1 MALGWHQQTLAEK
14 KAADTKFTSIAE
26 SQMNQQ
32 ATTCR
37 LGAERKRTNLQLE
50 RCRREHPNRVSDPM
64 TQQQFPNRP
73 DHQKQA
79 ASDRMREMASST
91 EDKMKDVTAGAQEL
105 AGHIAEQ
112 ARVYGEKAQEAA
124 REFKPFVEK
133 SIKEKPMQTLAG
145 AAAIGFL
152 LGAIWKR

>member
-1 MALGWHQQTLAEK
+1 
-14 KAADTKFTSIAE
+14 
-26 SQMNQQ
+26 
-32 ATTCR
+32 
-37 LGAERKRTNLQLE
+37 
-50 RCRREHPNRVSDPM
+50 M

-73 DHQKQA
+73 DHPKQA
-79 ASDRMREMASST
+79 APDRMREMASST

-133 SIKEKPMQTLAG
+133 SMMNKPMQTLAG